1 MSIEMIKLCIDYLRL
16 ILFCSG
22 LLIGIQVPA
31 VVDQYEKRIDAHL
44 TEALQIL
51 AGFQQTADR
60 YFNGSVHEL
69 VAHYESSNDPV
80 FKDDARNIR
89 FISERVSALQS
100 EAQTLQQS
108 AVWRVLHVVT
118 MPDKQIIQ
126 QTMQQYS
133 YMILIDPQ
141 ALIWGVICGFLIAT
155 VLEGILHLL
164 GFCLLCF
171 TPHKHGKNT

>member
-1 MSIEMIKLCIDYLRL
+1 MSIEMIKLCIEYLRL

-44 TEALQIL
+44 SEALQIL

-60 YFNGSVHEL
+60 YFNGSVQDL
-69 VAHYESSNDPV
+69 VKHYESSDDPV
-80 FKDDARNIR
+80 FNDDARNIR
-89 FISERVSALQS
+89 FISERVA
-100 EAQTLQQS
+100 TLQAEAHTLEQA

-118 MPDKQIIQ
+118 SPDKQIIQ

-141 ALIWGVICGFLIAT
+141 ALIWGVICGFLIAIL
-155 VLEGILHLL
+155 LEGILHLL
-164 GFCLLCF
+164 GYCLLCL
-171 TPHKHGKNT
+171 TPHKHRDNT

>member
-1 MSIEMIKLCIDYLRL
+1 MSIEMIKLCVDYLRL

-44 TEALQIL
+44 SEALQIL

-60 YFNGSVHEL
+60 YFNGSVEDL
-69 VAHYESSNDPV
+69 VKHYDSSDDPV
-80 FKDDARNIR
+80 FNNDARNIR
-89 FISERVSALQS
+89 FISERVAALQA
-100 EAQTLQQS
+100 EAQTLQQA
-108 AVWRVLHVVT
+108 AVWRILHVIT
-118 MPDKQIIQ
+118 TPDKQIIQ

-141 ALIWGVICGFLIAT
+141 ALKWGVICGFLIAIL
-155 VLEGILHLL
+155 LEGILHLL
-164 GFCLLCF
+164 GYCLLCF
-171 TPHKHGKNT
+171 TPHKHRKNP

>member
-1 MSIEMIKLCIDYLRL
+1 MSIEMIKLCVDYLRL

-44 TEALQIL
+44 SEALQIL
-51 AGFQQTADR
+51 AGFQQTADH
-60 YFNGSVHEL
+60 YFNGSVQDL
-69 VAHYESSNDPV
+69 VSHYESSDDLV
-80 FKDDARNIR
+80 FNKDAQNIR
-89 FISERVSALQS
+89 FISERVAALQD

-108 AVWRVLHVVT
+108 AMWRVLHVVT
-118 MPDKQIIQ
+118 TPDKQIIQ

-155 VLEGILHLL
+155 LLEGILHLL
-164 GFCLLCF
+164 GYCLMCF
-171 TPHKHGKNT
+171 TPHKHRKNT

>member
-1 MSIEMIKLCIDYLRL
+1 MIKLFIDYFRL

-44 TEALQIL
+44 SEALQIL

-60 YFNGSVHEL
+60 YFDGSVQNL
-69 VAHYESSNDPV
+69 VKHYENSDDPV
-80 FKDDARNIR
+80 FNNDARNIR
-89 FISERVSALQS
+89 FISERVATLQA
-100 EAQTLQQS
+100 EAETLQQH
-108 AVWRVLHVVT
+108 ALWRVLHVVT
-118 MPDKQIIQ
+118 SPDKQIIQ

-155 VLEGILHLL
+155 LLEGTLHLL
-164 GFCLLCF
+164 AYCVLCF
-171 TPHKHGKNT
+171 RPHKHGENT

>member
-1 MSIEMIKLCIDYLRL
+1 MSIEMIKLCVDYLRL

-44 TEALQIL
+44 SEALQIL

-60 YFNGSVHEL
+60 YFNGSVEDL
-69 VAHYESSNDPV
+69 VKRYDSSDDPV
-80 FKDDARNIR
+80 FNNDARNIR
-89 FISERVSALQS
+89 FISERVAALQA
-100 EAQTLQQS
+100 EAQTLQQA
-108 AVWRVLHVVT
+108 AVWRVLHVIT
-118 MPDKQIIQ
+118 TPDKQIIQ

-141 ALIWGVICGFLIAT
+141 ALIWGVICGFLIAIL
-155 VLEGILHLL
+155 LEGILHLL
-164 GFCLLCF
+164 GYCLLCF
-171 TPHKHGKNT
+171 TPHKHRKNP

>member
-1 MSIEMIKLCIDYLRL
+1 MIKLCIDYLRL

-44 TEALQIL
+44 SEALQIL
-51 AGFQQTADR
+51 AGFQQTADSF
-60 YFNGSVHEL
+60 FNGSVQDL
-69 VAHYESSNDPV
+69 VKHYERSDDPV
-80 FKDDARNIR
+80 FNKDARNIR
-89 FISERVSALQS
+89 FISERVATLQAES
-100 EAQTLQQS
+100 QTLKKP
-108 AVWRVLHVVT
+108 ALWRVLHVIT
-118 MPDKQIIQ
+118 TPDQQIIH

-141 ALIWGVICGFLIAT
+141 ALIWGVICGFLIAIL
-155 VLEGILHLL
+155 LEGILHFL

-171 TPHKHGKNT
+171 TPHKHRKKT